1 MMHTRVPKRVL
12 VTTRYSRN
20 YRCSSAAYELFVGF
34 CGQTFSMSGLSSNL
48 SNCRTTS
55 SHVEYLY
62 HLAQLDGPQV
72 RKRTIVP
79 KEDLIQ
85 SDSQITFHC
94 LLFIGWSFLWF
105 QEPSYISSC
114 IHLSSPC
121 LCDKASFRCHITRC
135 CWFRRPFCNTN
146 V

>member
-1 MMHTRVPKRVL
+1 MKQHPTKRVHMMYIRVPKCVL

-20 YRCSSAAYELFVGF
+20 YGCSSAAYELFVGF

-62 HLAQLDGPQV
+62 HLAQLNGPQI

-79 KEDLIQ
+79 KEDLIR
-85 SDSQITFHC
+85 SDSQIKVHC
-94 LLFIGWSFLWF
+94 LLFIG
-105 QEPSYISSC
+105 
-114 IHLSSPC
+114 
-121 LCDKASFRCHITRC
+121 
-135 CWFRRPFCNTN
+135 
-146 V
+146 